1 MSDMDLPKALAL
13 EKEAS
18 ELNEGRCTHCDQT
31 LKIYRYGISESM
43 IRVLRAMAKATH
55 EQMAPNKSGRTRVID
70 VDDLQLKHSER
81 TQLTKMR
88 FHGLVAKVKDDG
100 RQIPRHWIITTKGW
114 NFLGNEPVP
123 AKVIV
128 YNNQV
133 LGHDGGTTQIK
144 RIAGGNGEYE
154 AMPINEAE
162 SRTIA
167 HIREPQRQT
176 IVTAEWLGRTAG
188 SLIQGQLYTLL
199 IDRLQIGKPVSITI
213 KEILQTEPIK
223 YNDVAAFGRS
233 WKVVKNNG

>member
-1 MSDMDLPKALAL
+1 MAEINLDRAKEL
-13 EKEAS
+13 EKEA
-18 ELNEGRCTHCDQT
+18 EANGGHCTHCEQT

-43 IRVLRAMAKATH
+43 VRVLREMARRTKLQLDGNDKA
-55 EQMAPNKSGRTRVID
+55 GRVID
-70 VDDLQLKHSER
+70 VDATLNLKHSER

-88 FHGLVAKVKDDG
+88 FHGLVAKVKEDG

-114 NFLGNEPVP
+114 NFLGNEAVP

-133 LGHDGGTTQIK
+133 LGHDGGMIDIR
-144 RIAGGNGEYE
+144 RIAGGNGEFE
-154 AMPINEAE
+154 AKPVSEAE
-162 SRTIA
+162 SRTYA
-167 HIREPQRQT
+167 HIREPQRQS

-188 SLIQGQLYTLL
+188 SLVQGQQYTLL

-223 YNDVAAFGRS
+223 YNDVAAFGKS
-233 WKVVKNNG
+233 WKVVKNND

>member
-1 MSDMDLPKALAL
+1 MAVDLPKALAL

-43 IRVLRAMAKATH
+43 VRVLREMARRTNLQLDGGDKA
-55 EQMAPNKSGRTRVID
+55 GRVID
-70 VDDLQLKHSER
+70 VDATLNLKHSER

-88 FHGLVAKVKDDG
+88 FHGLVAKVKEDG

-114 NFLGNEPVP
+114 SFLGNEPVP
-123 AKVIV
+123 AKVLV

-133 LGHDGGTTQIK
+133 LGHDGGMTQIK

-154 AMPINEAE
+154 AKPINEAE
-162 SRTIA
+162 SRTYA

-176 IVTAEWLGRTAG
+176 IVTAEWLGNTAG
-188 SLIQGQLYTLL
+188 QLIKGDIYTLL
-199 IDRLQIGKPVSITI
+199 IDRLQIGKPVTITI